1 MNRLDVLTTF
11 AEAFVTAES
20 RGRFVHEAMK
30 KPEKLH
36 YRICHQMDELFPERC
51 RNQSLQYQDNDLCLL
66 LGWNAN
72 FKETTWG
79 EAAQELGMGG
89 GVLIIDGSGKKFL
102 AESEGSPKVEVWAG
116 TR

>member
-1 MNRLDVLTTF
+1 MNTLEVLTTF
-11 AEAFVTAES
+11 AESFVIAEL

-36 YRICHQMDELFPERC
+36 YRICHQMGGLFSEQC
-51 RNQSLQYQDNDLCLL
+51 RNESVQYQDNDLCLL

-72 FKETTWG
+72 LKGTTWG
-79 EAAQELGMGG
+79 EAVKDLGMGG

-102 AESEGSPKVEVWAG
+102 AESEGCPKVEVWAG
-116 TR
+116 AR